1 MNFQIS
7 NNFIKSNDVLFTNS
21 YRDNTF
27 YKLVEIDNNILDI
40 IDNFIFIV
48 DLPEQIGGTRFFLDT
63 IISNFK
69 KQTIFVIAKNIDKK
83 LQLIIN
89 NEYILKEKYKLDE
102 SLLFIENYKNK
113 ISKIFF
119 NHIIDHE
126 KQFIEKL
133 FTINKHTTFIT
144 HDYYLINGKPCLY
157 HYEFP
162 KKSYFYLEFDK
173 FDKIITQNEKNI
185 HFFKNYCSKKIDVI
199 ELPDFK
205 ESKTIVNTNNKN
217 IVIGVIG
224 AISIQKGK
232 EILQNIINFYKDNIN
247 ITFVVFGYVE
257 VPNFNNHYKYNNID
271 ELNNLLLKHKPNVLL
286 ELSLWP
292 ETYSYTLTLSMLTKL
307 PILCLKKKFPS
318 VIENRLSVYD
328 KVYYFTNFNNLTQI
342 INKYKQ
348 DYFYTIDENI
358 YFDKQ
363 WGEYF
368 NTNQSVIVKQP
379 FNNIINKNI
388 VFVTSKIIVSENK
401 FSYVKKRSYYSKQER
416 ITQTINTIN
425 SIRKYIPDAHIVL
438 IDNSVFNFFESTI
451 LENLVDTFINITDNL
466 VVNYFTDVFEYK
478 AFGEISQTLQFLE
491 LFLKEDYKKINNFF
505 KITGRY
511 EINDEFE
518 YNQYNNEL
526 NIFKKHLSIKD
537 KGYYY
542 TCFYKIDKSILKEVQ
557 NTFIN
562 FVNNKEKYMNSYSDL
577 EVIFPNAIIDKIHL
591 VDNLG
596 IVENIGVWKK
606 ITNI

>member
-1 MNFQIS
+1 MNFQTT
-7 NNFIKSNDVLFTNS
+7 NNFIKSNDVLFTNY

-27 YKLVEIDNNILDI
+27 YKITEIDNNILDI
-40 IDNFIFIV
+40 IDEFIFII

-63 IISNFK
+63 IISHFK
-69 KQTIFVIAKNIDKK
+69 NRTIFIIAKNIDKK

-89 NEYILKEKYKLDE
+89 NEYILKNKFTLDE

-113 ISKIFF
+113 ITKIFF

-126 KQFIEKL
+126 KEFIQNL

-144 HDYYLINGKPCLY
+144 HDYYLINSKSCLY

-162 KKSYFYLEFDK
+162 KNSSHYLNFDK
-173 FDKIITQNEKNI
+173 FNKIITQNEKNI
-185 HFFKNYCSKKIDVI
+185 HFLKNYCSKKIDVI

-205 ESKTIVNTNNKN
+205 QSKTKINTTNKN
-217 IVIGVIG
+217 IVIGIIG

-232 EILQNIINFYKDNIN
+232 EILQNIINFYKDSTN
-247 ITFVVFGYVE
+247 ITIVVFGYVE
-257 VPNFNNHYKYNNID
+257 ILNFNNHYKYNNIY
-271 ELNNLLLKHKPNVLL
+271 ELNSLLIEHKPNILL

-307 PILCLKKKFPS
+307 PILCLKKKFSS

-328 KVYYFTNFNNLTQI
+328 KVYYFTNYNNLTQI

-348 DYFYTIDENI
+348 DYFYTINENI

-363 WGEYF
+363 WNDYF
-368 NTNQSVIVKQP
+368 NNKKHIITKQP
-379 FNNIINKNI
+379 FDNIINKNI
-388 VFVTSKIIVSENK
+388 VFVTSKIIVSENR
-401 FSYVKKRSYYSKQER
+401 FSYVKKRSCYSKQER
-416 ITQTINTIN
+416 IVQTINTIN

-438 IDNSVFNFFESTI
+438 LDNSIFNYYEYTLI
-451 LENLVDTFINITDNL
+451 ENLVDTFINITNNL
-466 VVNYFTDVFEYK
+466 TLNYFTDVFEYK

-491 LFLKEDYKKINNFF
+491 LFFKEDYKKINNFF

-511 EINDEFE
+511 EINDEFNYE
-518 YNQYNNEL
+518 QYNNNL

-537 KGYYY
+537 KEYYF
-542 TCFYKIDKSILKEVQ
+542 TCFYKLDKSILKEVESKFK
-557 NTFIN
+557 NFID
-562 FVNNKEKYMNSYSDL
+562 NKEKYMNSYSDL
-577 EVIFPNAIIDKIHL
+577 EVIFPNAIIDKITL

-596 IVENIGVWKK
+596 IIENIGVWKK

>member
-27 YKLVEIDNNILDI
+27 YKLVEIDNNILDVL
-40 IDNFIFIV
+40 DEFIFII
-48 DLPEQIGGTRFFLDT
+48 DLPQQIGGTRFFLDT
-63 IISNFK
+63 IISHFK
-69 KQTIFVIAKNIDKK
+69 KQTIFIIAKNIDKK

-89 NEYILKEKYKLDE
+89 NEYILKEKYKLDK

-119 NHIIDHE
+119 NHVIDHE

-162 KKSYFYLEFDK
+162 KKSSYYLHFNK

-185 HFFKNYCSKKIDVI
+185 QFFKNYCSKKIDII

-217 IVIGVIG
+217 IIIGVIG
-224 AISIQKGK
+224 AISLEKGK

-247 ITFVVFGYVE
+247 ITIVVFGYVE
-257 VPNFNNHYKYNNID
+257 IPNFNNHYKYNNID
-271 ELNNLLLKHKPNVLL
+271 ELNNLLLEHKPNILL

-292 ETYSYTLTLSMLTKL
+292 ETYSFTLTLLMLTQL

-318 VIENRLSVYD
+318 VIENRLSNYNN
-328 KVYYFTNFNNLTQI
+328 VYYFTNHNNLSQL

-348 DYFYTIDENI
+348 NYFYTINENI

-363 WGEYF
+363 WDECF
-368 NTNQSVIVKQP
+368 TIKKNIIIKQP
-379 FNNIINKNI
+379 FNNIVNKNI
-388 VFVTSKIIVSENK
+388 VFVTSKIIVSEKK
-401 FSYVKKRSYYSKQER
+401 FSYVKKRSCYSKQER

-425 SIRKYIPDAHIVL
+425 SIRKYIPNSHIVVL
-438 IDNSVFNFFESTI
+438 DNSVFNLFESTI
-451 LENLVDTFINITDNL
+451 LENLVDTFINITDNNTL
-466 VVNYFTDVFEYK
+466 NYFTDIFEYK

-491 LFLKEDYKKINNFF
+491 LFFKEDYNKCHNFF

-511 EINDEFE
+511 EINEIFD
-518 YNQYNNEL
+518 YNQYNNNL

-537 KGYYY
+537 KEYYF
-542 TCFYKIDKSILKEVQ
+542 TCFYKMDKSILKEVQ
-557 NTFIN
+557 NIFIN

-577 EVIFPNAIIDKIHL
+577 EVIYPNAIIDKITL

-596 IVENIGVWKK
+596 IIENIGVWKK
-606 ITNI
+606 LTNI